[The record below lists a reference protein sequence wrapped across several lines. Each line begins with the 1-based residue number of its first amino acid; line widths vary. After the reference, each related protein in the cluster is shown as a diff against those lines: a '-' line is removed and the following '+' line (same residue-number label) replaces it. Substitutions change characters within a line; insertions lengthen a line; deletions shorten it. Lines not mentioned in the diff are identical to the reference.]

1 VTSPVTHIIIGGVS
15 LDLAD
20 VEYQISVTHGRN
32 DIKSQPEASTAVI
45 ALRGSEGVAIDLAAT
60 VDITTYGFRRFTGE
74 VTDLAITHLSS
85 TPPTAI
91 TTITCIGN
99 LSNLGSRITGASGYA
114 SETVYSRA
122 EEILTDSGETFLN
135 GGTTSL
141 ELYSVSA
148 GNAQPQTCLDGL
160 QALAEWSG
168 GTYFD
173 TPEGYVVFESYGN
186 RGSTAFPGAWGAQ
199 INTWAE
205 AEASWDSY
213 PSTTAATSLPSNGV
227 IFTPAWTQNQVS
239 IINDATVSHGSSP
252 SYHQATDATSIATYG
267 RRALTLETGLKAN
280 ADAISRANA
289 ILLAQ
294 AYPLWNLGN
303 ISIYV
308 DQLTVPER
316 DQVLALISGS
326 SVLVNDLPQP
336 APFEQ
341 FLGLVEGWSETYTPG
356 QHILTLSISDPR
368 YSYQTVTWGEVSP
381 TLQWGDVDPTL
392 IWYNVV
398 TADDLIA
405 A

>member
-1 VTSPVTHIIIGGVS
+1 VTNPVTHIIIGGVS

-20 VEYQISVTHGRN
+20 VEYQVSVTHARN

-45 ALRGSEGVAIDLAAT
+45 SLRGSEGLTIELVAT

-99 LSNLGSRITGASGYA
+99 LSNLGSRITGTGGYA
-114 SETVYSRA
+114 SETVFARA

-135 GGTTSL
+135 GGTQTL
-141 ELYSVSA
+141 DLLAVSA
-148 GNAQPQTCLDGL
+148 GNAVPQTCLDGL
-160 QALAEWSG
+160 QSLAEWSG

-173 TPEGYVVFESYGN
+173 TPEGYVVFESYGE
-186 RGSTAFPGAWGAQ
+186 RGSTAFAGAWSSQLYA
-199 INTWAE
+199 WDDAE
-205 AEASWDSY
+205 LSWDAFPIS
-213 PSTTAATSLPSNGV
+213 AAAVSLPGNGI
-227 IFTPAWTQNQVS
+227 IFTPTWSQNQVS
-239 IINDATVSHGSSP
+239 IINDASVSHGNNP

-280 ADAISRANA
+280 ADANTRASA

-326 SVLVNDLPQP
+326 SVIVNDLPEP
-336 APFEQ
+336 APFPQ
-341 FLGLVEGWSETYTPG
+341 FLGIVEGWSETYTPG

-368 YSYQTVTWGEVSP
+368 YSYQTVPWEDVDP
-381 TLQWGDVDPTL
+381 AIAWEDVDPTL

-398 TADDLIA
+398 SSDDLLA

>member
-1 VTSPVTHIIIGGVS
+1 MTSPITHIIIGGVS

-20 VEYQISVTHGRN
+20 VEYQVSVTHGRN

-45 ALRGSEGVAIDLAAT
+45 ALRGAEGLTIDLAAT
-60 VDITTYGFRRFTGE
+60 VDITTYGFSRFTGE

-99 LSNLGSRITGASGYA
+99 LSNLGSRITGAAGYVKD
-114 SETVYSRA
+114 TVYARA
-122 EEILTDSGETFLN
+122 EEILTDSGETYLN

-141 ELYSVSA
+141 ELFATGSGA
-148 GNAQPQTCLDGL
+148 GTTCLDGL

-186 RGSTAFPGAWGAQ
+186 RGATAFPGAWSAQ

-205 AEASWDSY
+205 AESSWGSY

-239 IINDATVSHGSSP
+239 IINDVTVSHGDP
-252 SYHQATDATSIATYG
+252 ASYHTATDVTSIATYG
-267 RRALTLETGLKAN
+267 RRALTLETGLDKA
-280 ADAISRANA
+280 ADATSRANA

-294 AYPLWNLGN
+294 ALPLWNLGN

-308 DQLTVPER
+308 DQLTSLER

-368 YSYQTVTWGEVSP
+368 YSYQTVTWGEVDP
-381 TLQWGDVDPTL
+381 TLQWGDVDPTI